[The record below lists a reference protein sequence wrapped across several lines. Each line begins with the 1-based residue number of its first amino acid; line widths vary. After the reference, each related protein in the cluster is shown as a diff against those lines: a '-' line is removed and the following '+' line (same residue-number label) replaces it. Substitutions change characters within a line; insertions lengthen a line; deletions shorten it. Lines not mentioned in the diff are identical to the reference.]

1 MRDDRGLYGIGSGGG
16 LALGALVA
24 LGGDT
29 KTHAKACKCC
39 KERLSMLRYN
49 ITSGVVELPI
59 SEHSLQNKEGQM
71 IDIYW
76 QLQWYL
82 LDLEFYKFIL
92 EHLIKWGL

>member
-1 MRDDRGLYGIGSGGG
+1 VLQRKQSI
-16 LALGALVA
+16 
-24 LGGDT
+24 
-29 KTHAKACKCC
+29 
-39 KERLSMLRYN
+39 LRYN

-82 LDLEFYKFIL
+82 LDLEMYKFIL

>member
-1 MRDDRGLYGIGSGGG
+1 VLQRKQSI
-16 LALGALVA
+16 
-24 LGGDT
+24 
-29 KTHAKACKCC
+29 
-39 KERLSMLRYN
+39 LRYN

-59 SEHSLQNKEGQM
+59 SERSLQNKEGQM

>member
-1 MRDDRGLYGIGSGGG
+1 
-16 LALGALVA
+16 
-24 LGGDT
+24 
-29 KTHAKACKCC
+29 
-39 KERLSMLRYN
+39 
-49 ITSGVVELPI
+49 VELPI

-92 EHLIKWGL
+92 EHMIKWGL